1 MEMYG
6 ACALLCAIGLFF
18 IVMSYGASRAG
29 GSGVPFTGAVFIAA
43 GFLLTPFK
51 WLALLALIDP
61 GFPMIAL
68 MIKDNIDYKKAVPL
82 FDKAFSDGGYQKR
95 EPDKDLTLDISVPLI
110 NETLSRALVTD
121 CVMIYY
127 IPRMFF
133 AVVADDSGRFILL
146 YKQKDTEIKAL
157 PFDED
162 NTLTVSDL
170 VYKGKPAP
178 VTFEIKNRS
187 YS

>member
-1 MEMYG
+1 MYG
-6 ACALLCAIGLFF
+6 VCALLCAIGLFF

-29 GSGVPFTGAVFIAA
+29 RSGVPFTGAVFIAA
-43 GFLLTPFK
+43 GFLLTPLK

-61 GFPMIAL
+61 GFLMITL

-82 FDKAFSDGGYQKR
+82 FDKAFSDGGYRQGETCK
-95 EPDKDLTLDISVPLI
+95 DKSLDITVPVI
-110 NETLSRALVTD
+110 NETLSRALFTGH
-121 CVMIYY
+121 MQIYH

-133 AVVADDSGRFILL
+133 AVVADDNGRYILL